1 MSEEKIKDNVI
12 PFPKQTRHRVLVSQ
26 GEAIV
31 LFDAKDPTRVG
42 KTYKAKMFEET
53 HIKYP

>member
-1 MSEEKIKDNVI
+1 MIEEKIKDNVI
-12 PFPKQTRHRVLVSQ
+12 PFPKEAIHRVLVSK

-42 KTYKAKMFEET
+42 KTYKARMFEET
-53 HIKYP
+53 HIKHP